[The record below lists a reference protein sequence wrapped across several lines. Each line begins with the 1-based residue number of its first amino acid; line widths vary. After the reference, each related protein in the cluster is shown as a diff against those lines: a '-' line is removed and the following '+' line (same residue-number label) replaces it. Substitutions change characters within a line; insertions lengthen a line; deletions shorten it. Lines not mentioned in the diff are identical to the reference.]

1 MNFTFD
7 KLTAQQRLTLE
18 LQHLYQQYG
27 FCQYRMSRFEEY
39 RLYLENQSFLPSE
52 QVITFTDLDGR
63 LLALKPDVT
72 LSIVKYAQPGAGVQR
87 LYYTENVYRAA
98 RESGAYR
105 EISQMGLELLGWVD
119 DYAKAQVILLAL
131 RSLKAT
137 GREYLLDLSH
147 MGFVVGLLQE
157 LDIREA
163 DRDILLECLREKN
176 APELRRRAEAAGLC
190 PAKTDLLCRL
200 TGLYGKFLP
209 TLQQAEALAGG
220 PATREALAQLRRLYE
235 AIPDADKADR
245 LRLDLS
251 MTNYI
256 SYYNGVIF
264 RGFVQG
270 VPHCL
275 LAGGQY
281 DRLMERFGKQG
292 GAMGFALYLDELD
305 RREAAAPELDAD
317 LLVEYLPGTAADRI
331 AAAVEGYTAQG
342 LSVLALA
349 APADPALR
357 WGKKLVLTQTT
368 AEEVAKC

>member
-1 MNFTFD
+1 MEFTFD
-7 KLTAQQRLTLE
+7 KLTAQERITLE
-18 LQHLYQQYG
+18 LQNLYQQYG
-27 FCQYRMSRFEEY
+27 FVKFRMSRFEEY

-72 LSIVKYAQPGAGVQR
+72 LSIVKNAKPGEGVQR

-105 EISQMGLELLGWVD
+105 EISQMGLELLGRVD
-119 DYAKAQVILLAL
+119 DYAKAQVVQLAL

-147 MGFVVGLLQE
+147 MGFVVGLLEHLQ
-157 LDIREA
+157 LPNAIGSS
-163 DRDILLECLREKN
+163 LLECLREKN
-176 APELRRRAEAAGLC
+176 APELRRRAAAAGLD
-190 PAKTDLLCRL
+190 AGKVELLCGL
-200 TGLYGKFLP
+200 TTLYGKFLP
-209 TLQQAEALAGG
+209 TLERAEVLDCGDRAK
-220 PATREALAQLRRLYE
+220 EALAQLRRLYN
-235 AIPDADKADR
+235 AIPDDLKADH

-251 MTNYI
+251 MINDI

-264 RGFVQG
+264 QGFVQG

-292 GAMGFALYLDELD
+292 GALGFALYLDELD
-305 RREAAAPELDAD
+305 RLQAAAPELDAD
-317 LLVEYLPGTAADRI
+317 LLVEYDPEVSADAI
-331 AAAVEGYTAQG
+331 AAAVEEYTAQG
-342 LSVLALA
+342 KTVLALP
-349 APADPALR
+349 APADSRLHF
-357 WGKKLVLTQTT
+357 GQKIYLTQTK
-368 AEEVAKC
+368 EVPQC